1 MISTGITL
9 GIVVLV
15 LVLPTLLGFGGPA
28 STPSPPPTPQGR
40 AIAERAVAL
49 EDEFD
54 VKLTVTD
61 DASTADVTLDGGE
74 IQSDEQPDDALV
86 NMLQVA
92 NQQLDA
98 DAKPPLRVVTTE
110 PVDPD
115 RDAKAGLAF
124 FVDPDP
130 LRPAADLR
138 LLGRDRRRG
147 GEGVAGDRDPAGHDQ
162 PEAAAGG
169 QGDRARP
176 ARPRPAA
183 DRVRVRAR
191 GGERDRRAGRRR
203 ATSWSRSRS
212 RSAGS
217 CSATPSTRPP
227 TPRRARW
234 CRARRRSRARRRR

>member
-1 MISTGITL
+1 MNTVRLVARREFTERVRERSFMISTGITL

-15 LVLPTLLGFGGPA
+15 LVLPTLLGFGGP
-28 STPSPPPTPQGR
+28 STYTVAATDAQGR

-61 DASTADVTLDGGE
+61 DPSSADVTLDGGE
-74 IQSDEQPDDALV
+74 IQSDQQPDDALV
-86 NMLQVA
+86 NVLQVA

-98 DAKPPLRVVTTE
+98 DAKPPLRVVSVE

-138 LLGRDRRRG
+138 VLGRDRRRG
-147 GEGVAGDRDPAGHDQ
+147 GEGIAGDRDPAVDDQ
-162 PEAAAGG
+162 PEAAAG
-169 QGDRARP
+169 RAR
-176 ARPRPAA
+176 
-183 DRVRVRAR
+183 
-191 GGERDRRAGRRR
+191 
-203 ATSWSRSRS
+203 
-212 RSAGS
+212 
-217 CSATPSTRPP
+217 
-227 TPRRARW
+227 
-234 CRARRRSRARRRR
+234 